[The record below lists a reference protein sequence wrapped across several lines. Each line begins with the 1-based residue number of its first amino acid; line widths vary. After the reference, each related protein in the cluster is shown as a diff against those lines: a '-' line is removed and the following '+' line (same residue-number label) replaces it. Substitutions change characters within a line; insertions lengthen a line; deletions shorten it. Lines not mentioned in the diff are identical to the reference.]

1 MANPTGYSTQ
11 FNLDADRAS
20 LAIRRCRRLGRLA
33 RHLPLPLA
41 DLPQARQ
48 QDGLALDV
56 FVLGDAALLIAGEL
70 KDPRIGFVTVTR
82 VEVTPDLRTARIYV
96 GVLGT
101 EKQRT
106 TSLAGLKQ
114 GAGFLRRAL
123 GRTLREAEA
132 GDPLCRFERQRSDI
146 LAVVDRKIGL
156 TVRLVGGERT
166 APYGSEHA
174 LCDKFEP
181 RTIA

>member
-1 MANPTGYSTQ
+1 MS
-11 FNLDADRAS
+11 
-20 LAIRRCRRLGRLA
+20 RRTERLA
-33 RHLPLPLA
+33 EEIREE
-41 DLPQARQ
+41 
-48 QDGLALDV
+48 V
-56 FVLGDAALLIAGEL
+56 ALLIASEL

-123 GRTLREAEA
+123 GRTLRLRYTPELVFQYDEGLEA
-132 GDPLCRFERQRSDI
+132 SDRVAKL
-146 LAVVDRKIGL
+146 LAEIGSSP
-156 TVRLVGGERT
+156 T
-166 APYGSEHA
+166 AAPAESSE
-174 LCDKFEP
+174 DDDE
-181 RTIA
+181 